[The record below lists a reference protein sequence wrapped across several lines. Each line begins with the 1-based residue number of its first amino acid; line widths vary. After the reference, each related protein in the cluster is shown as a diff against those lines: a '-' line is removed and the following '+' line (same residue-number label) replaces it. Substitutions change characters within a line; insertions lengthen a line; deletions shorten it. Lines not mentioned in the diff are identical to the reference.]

1 MTGLVSCLFLLAQ
14 TFISLDQALEIALS
28 ENVAVKIADKE
39 IERSEYAKKGTYAA
53 LFPQIDASGGF
64 QRTIEKQ
71 VMYMDFDMSSI
82 MPGGGAPGG
91 EGESSENK
99 NNGMEVGRWNSF
111 SAGVSASM
119 PLVNAQLWE
128 SLKISGQDVEL
139 AVDWL
144 NARGIET
151 EPVRTDPYNG
161 GRFTF
166 FHDPDGLP
174 LEVHE

>member
-1 MTGLVSCLFLLAQ
+1 MLETSHHIAVICSDEDRALKFYVDKLGFRVEKTFWREQQGDWLRMLRLGDTVIELF
-14 TFISLDQALEIALS
+14 I
-28 ENVAVKIADKE
+28 K
-39 IERSEYAKKGTYAA
+39 
-53 LFPQIDASGGF
+53 P
-64 QRTIEKQ
+64 
-71 VMYMDFDMSSI
+71 
-82 MPGGGAPGG
+82 GAPQRPTQPEALGLRHLAFRV
-91 EGESSENK
+91 ED
-99 NNGMEVGRWNSF
+99 VG
-111 SAGVSASM
+111 
-119 PLVNAQLWE
+119 
-128 SLKISGQDVEL
+128 L